1 MNKIPGESFT
11 HQEVVAACAKTRLF
25 VAIVNSKDKSLHIGL
40 VLLMRP
46 QMGVGIGKMKQNYFR
61 NH

>member
-1 MNKIPGESFT
+1 M
-11 HQEVVAACAKTRLF
+11 AACAKSRLF
-25 VAIVNSKDKSLHIGL
+25 VAIVNSKDRSLHIGL

-46 QMGVGIGKMKQNYFR
+46 KKGVEIGKMKQNYFR